1 MVGSR
6 GGATAARSGG
16 RVGPVAGLIVIVTVS
31 LVDGAP
37 SVVLRSRMCWPA
49 AEKVAVVVWAL
60 ALPSA
65 TVPGPLILD

>member
-1 MVGSR
+1 M
-6 GGATAARSGG
+6 
-16 RVGPVAGLIVIVTVS
+16 IVIVTVS